1 MITKLRS
8 AILIALAVF
17 AVSGLQS
24 CKDDTTDTGNQP
36 TKSISEYLT
45 DDGGYTEFLAAL
57 ETAGLTSKISGSG
70 AFMLLAVSDFQLTD
84 DGVDLSSMTDAE
96 VTAWVK
102 YHFMEGKRMPS
113 NFTHTGYTA
122 SESTNGP
129 NGERL
134 SIYTNVEGSA
144 VRFNGKAAST
154 NYEATN
160 GIVYVMAGSL
170 SLPTLLDHL
179 AINPNL
185 AEYKIGINMESAM
198 KTALGTGPN
207 TVFAV
212 NQADFVAYLETQNI
226 IRIADLTPS
235 IRRTILNNSLI
246 FGSAKATS
254 SLSGNVSTE
263 GADMTITTGA
273 SGLQINGK
281 VNIIRENVYGTDGIL
296 HVIDDVIL

>member
-1 MITKLRS
+1 MITKMRS
-8 AILIALAVF
+8 TLLVMLAVLTV
-17 AVSGLQS
+17 AGLQS
-24 CKDDTTDTGNQP
+24 CKDDTTDPGTQP

-57 ETAGLTSKISGSG
+57 ETAGLTTKISGSG
-70 AFMLLAVSDFQLTD
+70 AFTLLAVSDLQLTD
-84 DGVDLSSMTDAE
+84 DGVDLSAMSDAE

-122 SESTNGP
+122 SEATNGP

-170 SLPTLLDHL
+170 KQPTLLDHL

-185 AEYKIGINMESAM
+185 AEYKIGTNMEAAN
-198 KTALGTGPN
+198 KTALETGPN

-235 IRRTILNNSLI
+235 IRRNILNNTMI

-254 SLSGNVSTE
+254 ALSGTVNTE
-263 GADMTITTGA
+263 GADMTITSGA
-273 SGLQINGK
+273 SGLQINGS
-281 VNIIRENVYGTDGIL
+281 VNIIRENVIATDGIL